1 LKCVIEGRR
10 RVVVELDKFKELEE
24 RIQSIIEEYSLV
36 KKRNSELEALVEGT
50 NAELEKAKSSV
61 RVLTEQEEAIRAKV
75 DLLLDMLHDV
85 KVPQ

>member
-1 LKCVIEGRR
+1 LKCVIGGRR
-10 RVVVELDKFKELEE
+10 RVVVALDKFKELEE

-36 KKRNSELEALVEGT
+36 KKRNSELEALLEGT

>member
-1 LKCVIEGRR
+1 MA
-10 RVVVELDKFKELEE
+10 LDKFKELEE

-36 KKRNSELEALVEGT
+36 KKRNSELEALLEGT

>member
-1 LKCVIEGRR
+1 M
-10 RVVVELDKFKELEE
+10 ELDKFKELEE

>member
-1 LKCVIEGRR
+1 M
-10 RVVVELDKFKELEE
+10 
-24 RIQSIIEEYSLV
+24 V
-36 KKRNSELEALVEGT
+36 KKRNSELEALLEGT

>member
-1 LKCVIEGRR
+1 MA
-10 RVVVELDKFKELEE
+10 LDKFKELEE

-36 KKRNSELEALVEGT
+36 KKRNGELEALLEGT
-50 NAELEKAKSSV
+50 NAELEKAKNSV
-61 RVLTEQEEAIRAKV
+61 RVLTEEEEAIRSKV